1 MPATSNSRTVCSGV
15 SMVSLSLK
23 SPGTGI
29 CDGSVMISTRWLEK
43 RKTYWARLE
52 LLVDRS
58 NKGGISALD
67 HRELQELGLLY
78 RQTASD
84 LATVR
89 EDVTSN
95 QLAFYLNQLLG
106 RAHNLIDM
114 GQKQNIS
121 GLVRFYT
128 QTYPQ
133 VFRETFLQTLLAFL
147 IFAVTGIASWAV
159 TIHDPAFAHRLLG
172 PQMMDTI
179 EKREM
184 WTQSIVTIKPLAASS
199 IMTNNLSVSFTTFA
213 LGITAG
219 IGTIWM
225 MVANGMLISVIGAA
239 TWQAGMT
246 LQLWSFVAPHGV
258 LELPAIFIA
267 GGAGLEIARGML
279 FPGMLPRRVS
289 LVKAGGRAAKLLL
302 GTIPLLVVAGLIEGF
317 FSPSGA
323 PVIMKFGLAAA
334 LFVALLVYLLGS
346 ARPQKVAVTADSA
359 P

>member
-1 MPATSNSRTVCSGV
+1 
-15 SMVSLSLK
+15 
-23 SPGTGI
+23 
-29 CDGSVMISTRWLEK
+29 MISTRWLEK

-52 LLVDRS
+52 QLVDRS
-58 NKGGISALD
+58 KRGGISALD

-84 LATVR
+84 LATAR

-95 QLAFYLNQLLG
+95 QLAFYLNRLLG
-106 RAHNLIDM
+106 RAHNLIYM
-114 GQKQNIS
+114 GHKQKIS

-133 VFRETFLQTLLAFL
+133 VFRETFRQTFLAFL
-147 IFAVTGIASWAV
+147 IFFVAAVATWAV
-159 TIHDPAFAHRLLG
+159 TIHEPTFAHRLLG
-172 PQMMDTI
+172 RQMMDTI

-219 IGTIWM
+219 IGTVWM
-225 MVANGMLISVIGAA
+225 MVVNGMLLGVIGAA
-239 TWQAGMT
+239 TWQAGMAP
-246 LQLWSFVAPHGV
+246 QLWSFVAPHGV

-279 FPGMLPRRVS
+279 FPGLLPRRES
-289 LVKAGGRAAKLLL
+289 LARAGGRAARLVL
-302 GTIPLLVVAGLIEGF
+302 GIVPMLVVAGIIEGF
-317 FSPSGA
+317 VSPSGIA
-323 PVIMKFGLAAA
+323 KPLKFLLAAVLLAA
-334 LFVALLVYLLGS
+334 LATYL
-346 ARPQKVAVTADSA
+346 ARPGSPEELV
-359 P
+359 

>member
-1 MPATSNSRTVCSGV
+1 
-15 SMVSLSLK
+15 
-23 SPGTGI
+23 
-29 CDGSVMISTRWLEK
+29 MISTRWLEK

-58 NKGGISALD
+58 TRGGISALD

-106 RAHNLIDM
+106 RAHNLIYM
-114 GQKQNIS
+114 GHKQKIS
-121 GLVRFYT
+121 GIVRFYT

-133 VFRETFLQTLLAFL
+133 VFRETFRQTLLAFL
-147 IFAVTGIASWAV
+147 IFTVTGIATWAV
-159 TIHDPAFAHRLLG
+159 TIHDPTFAHRLLG
-172 PQMMDTI
+172 PRMMDTI
-179 EKREM
+179 EKKEM

-199 IMTNNLSVSFTTFA
+199 IMTNNLSVSFATFA
-213 LGITAG
+213 MGITAG
-219 IGTIWM
+219 VGTVWM
-225 MVANGMLISVIGAA
+225 MIVNGMLIGVIGAA
-239 TWQAGMT
+239 TWQAGMA

-279 FPGMLPRRVS
+279 FPGLLPRRES
-289 LVKAGGRAAKLLL
+289 LSRGGGRAARLVL
-302 GTIPLLVVAGLIEGF
+302 GIVPMLVVAGIIEGF
-317 FSPSGA
+317 VSPSGLA
-323 PVIMKFGLAAA
+323 TPLKFLLAAVLFAA
-334 LFVALLVYLLGS
+334 LTAYL
-346 ARPQKVAVTADSA
+346 ARPGTPPREAN
-359 P
+359 

>member
-1 MPATSNSRTVCSGV
+1 
-15 SMVSLSLK
+15 
-23 SPGTGI
+23 
-29 CDGSVMISTRWLEK
+29 MISTRWLEK

-58 NKGGISALD
+58 NRGGISALD

-106 RAHNLIDM
+106 RAHNLIYM
-114 GQKQNIS
+114 GHKQKIS
-121 GLVRFYT
+121 GLVRFYA
-128 QTYPQ
+128 QTFPQ
-133 VFRETFLQTLLAFL
+133 VFRETFRQTFLAFL
-147 IFAVTGIASWAV
+147 IFAVAGIATWAV
-159 TIHDPAFAHRLLG
+159 TIHDPSFAHRMLG

-179 EKREM
+179 ERKEM
-184 WTQSIVTIKPLAASS
+184 WTQSIVTIKPLAASG
-199 IMTNNLSVSFTTFA
+199 IMTNNLAVSFTTFA
-213 LGITAG
+213 MGITAG

-225 MVANGMLISVIGAA
+225 MVTNGMLIGVIGAA
-239 TWQAGMT
+239 TWQAGMA

-279 FPGMLPRRVS
+279 FPGLLPRRES
-289 LVKAGGRAAKLLL
+289 LARAGGRAARLVL
-302 GTIPLLVVAGLIEGF
+302 GIVPILVIAGIIEGF
-317 FSPSGA
+317 VSPSGIA
-323 PVIMKFGLAAA
+323 VPLKFLLATVLFAA
-334 LFVALLVYLLGS
+334 LTTYL
-346 ARPQKVAVTADSA
+346 ARTGTPQPETN
-359 P
+359 